1 MLYEF
6 TRCDGSAGD
15 GPAADDK
22 LPTPAAAEIHGC
34 RLEIT
39 RGRTRFPLRP
49 VQGTE
54 FLIGSAADCDLQIA
68 EAYPEFYALITPVD
82 GCIRISP
89 LAIDPPLHINDVHV
103 DSSVATRLAN
113 GDQLVIGGIEMTV
126 HIDEL
131 ADSGL
136 GVSGLSTQQLVD
148 LLDQEMQEVEA
159 YESRMRQGAAALLEQ
174 VQASVDAA
182 PEEISA
188 EEISAEEI
196 SAEEI
201 SAEEISPEEISP
213 EEISPEEISPEEI
226 SAEEIVSGEV
236 VAAVEAPVSDADMSP
251 ADVARALMSELS
263 EVMQA
268 LDAFA
273 ADLDQRADRL
283 HRREGDYQRAAEFLI
298 SAQRTLARQI
308 ETVSQMTEQQQVDRS
323 AA

>member
-1 MLYEF
+1 MLYES

-201 SAEEISPEEISP
+201 SAEEI
-213 EEISPEEISPEEI
+213 
-226 SAEEIVSGEV
+226 VSGED

>member
-196 SAEEI
+196 VGG
-201 SAEEISPEEISP
+201 
-213 EEISPEEISPEEI
+213 
-226 SAEEIVSGEV
+226 EIVGGEV
-236 VAAVEAPVSDADMSP
+236 AAEDVAAVEAPVSDADMSP

>member
-1 MLYEF
+1 MLYES

-201 SAEEISPEEISP
+201 SAEEIVGG
-213 EEISPEEISPEEI
+213 
-226 SAEEIVSGEV
+226 EIVGGEV
-236 VAAVEAPVSDADMSP
+236 AAEDVAAVEAPVSDADMSP

>member
-1 MLYEF
+1 MLYES

-188 EEISAEEI
+188 EEISPEEISAEEI

-201 SAEEISPEEISP
+201 SAEEIVGG
-213 EEISPEEISPEEI
+213 
-226 SAEEIVSGEV
+226 EIVGGEV
-236 VAAVEAPVSDADMSP
+236 AAEDVAAVEAPVSDADMSP

>member
-1 MLYEF
+1 MLYES
-6 TRCDGSAGD
+6 TSCDGSACD
-15 GPAADDK
+15 GPAADDT

-68 EAYPEFYALITPVD
+68 KSYPEFYALITPVD

-89 LAIDPPLHINDVHV
+89 LAIDPPLEINDVCV

-113 GDQLVIGGIEMTV
+113 GDRLAIGEIEMTV
-126 HIDEL
+126 HVDEL

-136 GVSGLSTQQLVD
+136 AVSGLSAQQLVD

-159 YESRMRQGAAALLEQ
+159 YESRMRQGATALLEH
-174 VQASVDAA
+174 VQASA
-182 PEEISA
+182 
-188 EEISAEEI
+188 
-196 SAEEI
+196 
-201 SAEEISPEEISP
+201 
-213 EEISPEEISPEEI
+213 
-226 SAEEIVSGEV
+226 
-236 VAAVEAPVSDADMSP
+236 EAPVAEVPVAEAELSP
-251 ADVARALMSELS
+251 ADVARTLMAELS
-263 EVMQA
+263 EVMRA

-298 SAQRTLARQI
+298 SAQNTLARQI
-308 ETVSQMTEQQQVDRS
+308 ETVSQLSEQKQVDRS

>member
-201 SAEEISPEEISP
+201 SP

>member
-1 MLYEF
+1 MLYES
-6 TRCDGSAGD
+6 TSCDGSACD
-15 GPAADDK
+15 GPAADDT

-68 EAYPEFYALITPVD
+68 KSYPEFYALITPVD

-89 LAIDPPLHINDVHV
+89 LAIDPPLEINDVCV

-113 GDQLVIGGIEMTV
+113 GDRLAIGEIEMTV
-126 HIDEL
+126 HVDEL

-136 GVSGLSTQQLVD
+136 AVSGLSAQQLVD

-159 YESRMRQGAAALLEQ
+159 YESRMRQGATALLEH
-174 VQASVDAA
+174 VQASA
-182 PEEISA
+182 
-188 EEISAEEI
+188 
-196 SAEEI
+196 
-201 SAEEISPEEISP
+201 
-213 EEISPEEISPEEI
+213 
-226 SAEEIVSGEV
+226 
-236 VAAVEAPVSDADMSP
+236 EAPVAEAPVAEVPVVEVPVAEAELSP
-251 ADVARALMSELS
+251 ADVARTLMAELS
-263 EVMQA
+263 EVMRA

-298 SAQRTLARQI
+298 SAQHTLARQI
-308 ETVSQMTEQQQVDRS
+308 ETVSQLSEQKQVDRS

>member
-1 MLYEF
+1 MLYES

-188 EEISAEEI
+188 EEISPEEI

-201 SAEEISPEEISP
+201 SAEEI
-213 EEISPEEISPEEI
+213 
-226 SAEEIVSGEV
+226 VGGEV